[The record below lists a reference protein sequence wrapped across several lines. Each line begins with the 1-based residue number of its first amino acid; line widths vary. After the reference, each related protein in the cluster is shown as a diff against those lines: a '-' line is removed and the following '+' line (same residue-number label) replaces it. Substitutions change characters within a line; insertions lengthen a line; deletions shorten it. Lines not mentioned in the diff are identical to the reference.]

1 MGRKMFLIVAATV
14 LFAANC
20 LRLDAAPITG
30 SIDFAG
36 VATFD
41 TTSLA
46 TATRVDL
53 WNSAF
58 VLQSSGDFSSIA
70 AGTSVTMATPWIF
83 NPSTSTPSLW
93 SVGNFHFDLTSA
105 VIVQQT
111 PTFLN
116 ISGVGTLFGTG
127 FDPTAGTWS
136 FTSTSSNGG
145 TQSSFGFQASSSAVV
160 PEPGTLSFLVLG
172 GSASI
177 GGVFLRRQRRSPKR

>member
-1 MGRKMFLIVAATV
+1 MGKKLLLATVAAILV
-14 LFAANC
+14 AGNS
-20 LRLDAAPITG
+20 LRLEAAPITG

-53 WNSAF
+53 WNLAI

-70 AGTSVTMATPWIF
+70 SGTSVTMAAPWIF

-93 SVGNFHFDLTSA
+93 SVGAFHFDLTS
-105 VIVQQT
+105 VTIVSQT

-116 ISGVGTLFGTG
+116 ITGVGTLFGTG
-127 FDPTAGTWS
+127 FDPTPGTWS
-136 FTSTSSNGG
+136 FTSSSSNGG
-145 TQSSFGFQASSSAVV
+145 SQTSFGFQANSSAVV
-160 PEPGTLSFLVLG
+160 PEPATLSLLVLG
-172 GSASI
+172 AGTSVGSVI
-177 GGVFLRRQRRSPKR
+177 LRRRRSLKR